1 MYVLLVRMKL
11 EFHGVSL
18 ISRFPGSDCF
28 WCGCTRDWL
37 QDILAPSPGGLL
49 YMHDLSL
56 VRLDAGLLGQQHQP
70 AGSFLQ
76 TYDASTA
83 VAEGSMLSFSWP
95 HVHMVWSHQ
104 ML

>member
-1 MYVLLVRMKL
+1 
-11 EFHGVSL
+11 
-18 ISRFPGSDCF
+18 
-28 WCGCTRDWL
+28 
-37 QDILAPSPGGLL
+37 
-49 YMHDLSL
+49 MHDLSL